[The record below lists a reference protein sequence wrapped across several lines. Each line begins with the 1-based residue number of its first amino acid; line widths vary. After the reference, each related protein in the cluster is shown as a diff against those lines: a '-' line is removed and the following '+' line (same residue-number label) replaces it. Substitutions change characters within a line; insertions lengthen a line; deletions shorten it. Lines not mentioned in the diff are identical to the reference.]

1 MKKALLLLTSLLI
14 VFSVFAQEKK
24 EIPVS
29 KKDARYE
36 LAKTV
41 LSNKIFGIL
50 PDDNRT
56 AFNKKNFMGIENEK
70 LILQG
75 VFARQDERFVCD
87 IQNYILKEDK
97 NGNIVVTFDF
107 SGRIVKGNFVI
118 SMAKGDNY
126 AEIIET
132 IIISKTDNTNN
143 YMPKPV
149 KLFGEILPASMC
161 EYLKIPN
168 EI

>member
-14 VFSVFAQEKK
+14 MISVFAQEQK
-24 EIPVS
+24 EVTVS
-29 KKDARYE
+29 KKEARYE
-36 LAKTV
+36 IAKTA
-41 LSNKIFGIL
+41 LSDKTFGIL

-75 VFARQDERFVCD
+75 IFAQRDERFECE
-87 IQNYILKEDK
+87 IHNYVQKEDK
-97 NGNIVVTFDF
+97 KGNIVVTFDF

-143 YMPKPV
+143 YMPKPL
-149 KLFGEILPASMC
+149 KLYGEVLPASMC
-161 EYLKIPN
+161 DYLKIPN